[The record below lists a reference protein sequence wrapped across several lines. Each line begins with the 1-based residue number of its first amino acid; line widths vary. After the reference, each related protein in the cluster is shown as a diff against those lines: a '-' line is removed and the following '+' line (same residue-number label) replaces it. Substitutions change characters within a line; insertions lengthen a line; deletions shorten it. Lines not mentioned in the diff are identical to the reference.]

1 MQATGIEG
9 ETKMIDRITQ
19 AALKLPGLVVIAIL
33 AVLGLGVY
41 QYQRMPVDAFPDIS
55 PIMVPVFAEGH
66 GMAPE
71 EIERLITYPIE
82 SAMNGL
88 PDVTQIKSTSAF
100 GMAVIYVYFEDQTDI
115 YFARQLVGERLSS
128 VMAELPETDELP
140 SLGPISTGLG
150 QIFLYYLEAD
160 PEVVDT
166 EGKPL
171 HTWLREL
178 NDWTVKFQLQ
188 TVPGVTDILSIGGHV
203 LQYQIRVNPNA
214 LLKYG
219 LTLEEL
225 VEAVNANNRNVGGQ
239 FLVLG
244 AEEHLVRGIGLV
256 ESLEEIRH
264 IPVKEEDGRPV
275 VLADVAEVV
284 YGNEI
289 RRGVVTRNGERE
301 VVSGMVLKLFGEN
314 TSQVID
320 RLYTKVNEVK
330 NALPDGVKLIPYYEQ
345 AELVQ
350 NATWTV
356 KKALLIGGLLVL
368 ITLGVFL
375 GNVRTAFIVALSLPI
390 CALVAILCMGVQ
402 GISANL
408 MSLGGIA
415 IAIGMLGDGAIVMVE
430 NIFRHLSQRKAS
442 DESKTRIIYEA
453 AREVNRPVAFS
464 IAIII
469 VVFLPLFTLE
479 GVEGKMFSP
488 MAFTIAFALLGS
500 LLVALLVVPVLSL
513 FLLNRV
519 SHEELRLMRKLKAM
533 YRPLLNAVL
542 KRKGAVIGASIV
554 AFILSLSIVPRLGT
568 EFIPTLEE
576 GAILIGVTMAPSI
589 SLERGTELIMEMERE
604 IIRFDPVEETISRI
618 GRPEAGSHP
627 HPVNYAEV
635 QIELK
640 PLPEWRQF
648 HSKEELIEALDARL
662 ESFPGVQLNFTQ
674 PIQNAFDELLSGIKA
689 QLAIKLYGEELG
701 VLRQKAEEVRE
712 AIDDIPGLVDLSAEQ
727 SFGQPQVQI
736 IANREA
742 CARYGVTV
750 GEIMEMVELAIG
762 GEVIDHIYL
771 NTRRFGI
778 HLRFQEP
785 YRSDPEAVR
794 NLLVPTDKG
803 SVVPLSQVAEVH
815 QVIGP
820 IQINREKNQR
830 RWIVQ
835 GNVRGRDLGGVVADI
850 QKRVAEEIAL
860 PPGYTIEY
868 GGQFENQQRAMK
880 RLSIIVPTVIGLVL
894 LMLWMSFG
902 VMRHALVIIINVP
915 LALIGGIVGLLV
927 TGEYLS
933 VPASVG
939 FIALF
944 GIAVQNGMVL
954 VTYFNDLRGQSK
966 GVIEAVTEG
975 AELRLRPVLMTA
987 LTTVLGLLPLLLAQG
1002 IGADV
1007 QRPLATVVVFGLATS
1022 TLLTLFVI
1030 PAVYVWIEERRQT
1043 KQA

>member
-1 MQATGIEG
+1 
-9 ETKMIDRITQ
+9 MINRITES
-19 AALKLPGLVVIAIL
+19 ALKVPGLVLIAVL
-33 AVLGLGVY
+33 AVLGLGIY

-88 PDVTQIKSTSAF
+88 PGVTQIKSTSAF
-100 GMAVIYVYFEDQTDI
+100 GMAVVYVYFKDSTDI
-115 YFARQLVGERLSS
+115 YFARQLVGERLAG
-128 VMAELPETDELP
+128 VMAELPETDEP
-140 SLGPISTGLG
+140 PALGPISTGLG

-160 PEVVDT
+160 PDVVDT
-166 EGKPL
+166 DGKPL
-171 HTWLREL
+171 DTWLREL
-178 NDWTVKFQLQ
+178 NDWVVKFQLQ

-203 LQYQIRVNPNA
+203 LQYQVRVNPNA

-219 LTLEEL
+219 VTLESL

-244 AEEHLVRGIGLV
+244 SEEHLVRGVGLV
-256 ESLEEIRH
+256 EGLDDIRS
-264 IPVKEEDGRPV
+264 IAIKEESGRPV
-275 VLADVAEVV
+275 LLSDVADVD

-289 RRGVVTRNGERE
+289 RRGVVTRNGETE

-314 TSQVID
+314 TSKVIS
-320 RLYTKVNEVK
+320 RLYEKVDEVK
-330 NALPDGVKLIPYYEQ
+330 QALPEGVQLVPYYEQ

-356 KKALLIGGLLVL
+356 KRSLLIGGLLV
-368 ITLGVFL
+368 IVTLGLFL
-375 GNVRTAFIVALSLPI
+375 GNFRTAFIVALSLPV
-390 CALVAILCMGVQ
+390 CALVAVLCMGVK
-402 GISANL
+402 GIPADL

-415 IAIGMLGDGAIVMVE
+415 IAIGMLGDGSIVMVE
-430 NIFRHLSQRKAS
+430 NLFRHLGERH
-442 DESKTRIIYEA
+442 DHGESKATVIYESA
-453 AREVNRPVAFS
+453 CEVNRPIAFS

-469 VVFLPLFTLE
+469 IVFLPLFTLE

-488 MAFTIAFALLGS
+488 VAFTIAFALFGS
-500 LLVALLVVPVLSL
+500 LLVAILVAPVLSL
-513 FLLNRV
+513 YLLKLAPHRELALVRV
-519 SHEELRLMRKLKAM
+519 LRRG
-533 YRPLLNAVL
+533 YRPLLARALRHKVVVVAIAVAGL
-542 KRKGAVIGASIV
+542 LG
-554 AFILSLSIVPRLGT
+554 SLALVPGLGT

-576 GAILIGVTMAPSI
+576 GSILIGVTMSPSI
-589 SLERGTELIMEMERE
+589 SLEEGTRLVMEMERE
-604 IIRFDPVEETISRI
+604 ITRFSPVEEVISRI

-627 HPVNYAEV
+627 HPVNYAEI
-635 QIELK
+635 QMALA
-640 PLPEWRQF
+640 PLGTWKDF
-648 HSKEELIEALDARL
+648 DSKAELIEAIGAVL
-662 ESFPGVQLNFTQ
+662 EPFPGVQLNFTQ

-689 QLAIKLYGEELG
+689 QLAIKIFGEDLD
-701 VLRQKAEEVRE
+701 VLRRKAEEIRGS
-712 AIDDIPGLVDLSAEQ
+712 IDTIPGLVDLSAEQ

-736 IANREA
+736 VANREA
-742 CARYGVTV
+742 CARYGVAVT
-750 GEIMEMVELAIG
+750 EIMEMVELAVG
-762 GEVIDHIYL
+762 GEVIDNIYL

-778 HLRFQEP
+778 HIRFQEP
-785 YRSDPEAVR
+785 YRSDPESIR
-794 NLLVPTDKG
+794 NILVPASNG
-803 SVVPLSQVAEVH
+803 AVVPLSQVAEVR
-815 QVIGP
+815 QVTGP

-850 QKRVAEEIAL
+850 RKRIAETITL

-880 RLSIIVPTVIGLVL
+880 RLAVIVPTVIGLVL
-894 LMLWMSFG
+894 VMLWMSFG
-902 VMRHALVIIINVP
+902 AIRHALIIIVNVP
-915 LALIGGIVGLLV
+915 LAMIGGILGLLI
-927 TGEYLS
+927 TRQYLS

-954 VTYFNDLRGQSK
+954 VTYFNDLREQGRS
-966 GVIEAVTEG
+966 VAEAVTEG
-975 AELRLRPVLMTA
+975 ALLRLRPVLMTA
-987 LTTVLGLLPLLLAQG
+987 LTTVLGLLPLLLASG

-1007 QRPLATVVVFGLATS
+1007 QRPLATVVVFGLTTS

-1030 PAVYVWIEERRQT
+1030 PAVYVWVEEHAQRRR
-1043 KQA
+1043 A